1 MLAAPTGSRSIVV
14 GLAIVILI
22 GVAVAAYAPGL
33 DGLFVFDSVERVIR
47 NESLQMSSPDT
58 EQFLA
63 AAYAAQADYPQRGL
77 AYVTLALNYYFA
89 GQQFGPF
96 AFKATNLA
104 IHILN
109 GLLVL
114 ILAKLI
120 LSRWWQLG
128 VLKSR
133 QDPSFRIVVLAIV
146 AMGLWLLHPI
156 QLTSV
161 LYVVQ
166 RMTSLAATWVLAGA
180 IVFVIARARFQEG
193 RRYAFALMSGGV
205 GVCVVLGF
213 LCKQSALLL
222 PAYIAV
228 LELFLFD
235 RGALSSARKR
245 ALALYFGDA
254 LILPVLLGLAIV
266 LVVPE
271 LIVAGYEGREFD
283 MPQRLLTQAR
293 VLFFYLGLLLIPD
306 IRRFGLYH
314 DDVVTSTGL
323 FSPGITVVAVLAWA
337 VILVLIVWGARRRQ
351 PWAFA
356 ATWFLV
362 GHGMESTILPL
373 ELVHEH
379 RNYVPSVG
387 IWVAVVYYACVA
399 WEHAGRRRW
408 LVVSVLGVWLLTLA
422 MVSHMRA
429 QSWRSPPVLM
439 ETLARHHPDSYRSA
453 VDYAFNSIPLDAD
466 LSIRFDAFK
475 RAATLD
481 SRTVVPLIE
490 MAKIATALGNFIADG
505 ERVAHSSMD
514 TVPIAELKLLADGE
528 HNARLLATLDEL
540 IKGRLSVRSVRTD
553 SVIALISL
561 VDCALN
567 ADRECLALRDNSRRW
582 HDSAL
587 SNERLP
593 ANYAAALQ
601 LSVAKILASTG
612 DYDAAV
618 RRAQRAGE
626 LAADSL
632 EYRLQEATLY
642 ALLQRWDDLT
652 ITLDDVESRFPV
664 RANAD
669 PRFRNLRGRR
679 EIIEKQSSD

>member
-1 MLAAPTGSRSIVV
+1 MVV
-14 GLAIVILI
+14 GLAIVMLI

-33 DGLFVFDSVERVIR
+33 HGLFVFDSVERVVR
-47 NESLQMSSPDT
+47 NESLQMSSPDA
-58 EQFLA
+58 EQLLA
-63 AAYAAQADYPQRGL
+63 ASYAAQADYPQRGL

-89 GQQFGPF
+89 GQQFEPF

-120 LSRWWQLG
+120 LLRWWQLG

-133 QDPSFRIVVLAIV
+133 QDPSFRIMVLAVV

-193 RRYAFALMSGGV
+193 RRYALALMTGGV

-222 PAYIAV
+222 PAYIAI

-235 RGALSSARKR
+235 RGALSPARKR
-245 ALALYFGDA
+245 ALLLYFGVA
-254 LILPVLLGLAIV
+254 LILPVLLGLVTV
-266 LVVPE
+266 LVAPE
-271 LIVAGYEGREFD
+271 LIFAGYEGREFD
-283 MPQRLLTQAR
+283 LPQRLLTQAR

-314 DDVVTSTGL
+314 DDVVLSTGL

-337 VILVLIVWGARRRQ
+337 VVVVLIVWGARRRQ

-362 GHGMESTILPL
+362 GHGMESTVLPL

-387 IWVAVVYYACVA
+387 IWVAVVYYAGVA

-453 VDYAFNSIPLDAD
+453 VDYAFNSIPLGAD

-505 ERVAHSSMD
+505 ERAAHSSID
-514 TVPIAELKLLADGE
+514 DVPIAELKLLADGG

-540 IKGRLSVRSVRTD
+540 INRRLSIRSVRTD

-567 ADRECLALRDNSRRW
+567 ADRECLALRDNARRW

-679 EIIEKQSSD
+679 ESIGKHSSD

>member
-1 MLAAPTGSRSIVV
+1 MLDAPTGSRSIVV
-14 GLAIVILI
+14 GLAIVMLI
-22 GVAVAAYAPGL
+22 GVAVAVYAPGL
-33 DGLFVFDSVERVIR
+33 HGLFVFDSVERVVR
-47 NESLQMSSPDT
+47 NESLQMSSPDA
-58 EQFLA
+58 EQFLGA
-63 AAYAAQADYPQRGL
+63 SYAAQADYPQRGL

-89 GQQFGPF
+89 GQQFEPF

-128 VLKSR
+128 VLESR
-133 QDPSFRIVVLAIV
+133 QDPWFRIMVLAVV

-193 RRYAFALMSGGV
+193 QRYALALMTGGV

-235 RGALSSARKR
+235 RGALSPARKR
-245 ALALYFGDA
+245 ALLLYFGVA
-254 LILPVLLGLAIV
+254 LILPVLLGLVTV
-266 LVVPE
+266 LVAPE
-271 LIVAGYEGREFD
+271 LIFGGYEGREFD

-306 IRRFGLYH
+306 IRHFGLYH
-314 DDVVTSTGL
+314 DDVATSTGL

-337 VILVLIVWGARRRQ
+337 VIVVLIVWGTRRRQ

-399 WEHAGRRRW
+399 WERAGRRRW
-408 LVVSVLGVWLLTLA
+408 LVVSVLGVWLFTLA

-439 ETLARHHPDSYRSA
+439 EALARHHPDSYRSA
-453 VDYAFNSIPLDAD
+453 VDYAFNSIPLGAD

-490 MAKIATALGNFIADG
+490 MARIATALGNFIADG
-505 ERVAHSSMD
+505 ERAAHSSID
-514 TVPIAELKLLADGE
+514 DVPIAELKLLADGG

-540 IKGRLSVRSVRTD
+540 INRRLSIRSVRTD

-567 ADRECLALRDNSRRW
+567 ADRECLALRDNARRW

-669 PRFRNLRGRR
+669 SRFRNLRGRR
-679 EIIEKQSSD
+679 ESIGKQSSD